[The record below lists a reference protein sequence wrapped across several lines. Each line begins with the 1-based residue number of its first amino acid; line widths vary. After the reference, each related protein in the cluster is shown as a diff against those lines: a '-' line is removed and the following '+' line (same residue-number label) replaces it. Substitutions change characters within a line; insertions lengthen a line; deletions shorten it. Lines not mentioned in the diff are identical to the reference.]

1 MLVILPHKQA
11 SNAQRCPRPQW
22 WNWRHHRKE
31 SHEYRSLPISE
42 RRKIEASCHSVLHW
56 PEERNY
62 NGCMPLVPWT
72 IAQPWLATP
81 WRSDWKENQESLTAL
96 TLGGISTPPK
106 TPKITLITRPGRDG
120 LKKFFGTCPKI
131 NSHWCNLP
139 GKERPLPRMLRQ
151 CTCHHNGT
159 CHMVESIGCQMKLLI
174 ISGANVEVTKW
185 ISNFVSHYIGNVITY
200 PCRHHS
206 NLVNIFINLTL
217 IIHFW

>member
-11 SNAQRCPRPQW
+11 SHAQRCPRPQW

-62 NGCMPLVPWT
+62 NGCMPVAPWT
-72 IAQPWLATP
+72 NAQPYSPATWRHIYSTKNTKDNSYHSPRSRWL
-81 WRSDWKENQESLTAL
+81 KEV
-96 TLGGISTPPK
+96 
-106 TPKITLITRPGRDG
+106 
-120 LKKFFGTCPKI
+120 FGTCPKI
-131 NSHWCNLP
+131 HSHWYNLP

-159 CHMVESIGCQMKLLI
+159 RHMVESIGCQMKLLI
-174 ISGANVEVTKW
+174 ISCANVEVKKW
-185 ISNFVSHYIGNVITY
+185 ISNFVPHYIGDVITF